1 MKQEKYLVAD
11 ESQKTF
17 ETEEELREYLKF
29 RKDNDILI
37 KIPINELSAT
47 GVDNIPLFIPERL
60 AEIEAVY
67 RGVKFPVVPISYDEI
82 EVRECIEST
91 GIFLCIPYTDSKHY
105 ALPTTDYGYGTLL
118 QRIDDFCGTMVRTE
132 PKTQKNVL
140 PASEKGVRITRD
152 MELYKSECL
161 ILLRDK
167 KVRAVHSKVFDW
179 LDNEE
184 LINTFENVMET
195 DNPNLKF
202 RTAQVNHEYLLVDYA
217 LDNELVEESIKFM
230 LNDHGANIRDLKAG
244 VRFITSD
251 IGMSAVRA
259 NIVLTIDGSDIMLN
273 GIAMEHK
280 GGATIEKWET
290 LLNDHFAQLLKE
302 QEERIEVLGNTDIAN
317 IPFVVKEITDNN
329 VSIFPSKIS
338 EEVIQELEI
347 KFPITVGGT
356 AIDCYLAL
364 NEIINRHY
372 KNNKLSIGRYLMLAD
387 KVASMINLPYDRI
400 EKGGFF
406 K

>member
-1 MKQEKYLVAD
+1 M
-11 ESQKTF
+11 
-17 ETEEELREYLKF
+17 
-29 RKDNDILI
+29 
-37 KIPINELSAT
+37 
-47 GVDNIPLFIPERL
+47 
-60 AEIEAVY
+60 
-67 RGVKFPVVPISYDEI
+67 
-82 EVRECIEST
+82 
-91 GIFLCIPYTDSKHY
+91 
-105 ALPTTDYGYGTLL
+105 
-118 QRIDDFCGTMVRTE
+118 
-132 PKTQKNVL
+132 
-140 PASEKGVRITRD
+140 
-152 MELYKSECL
+152 
-161 ILLRDK
+161 
-167 KVRAVHSKVFDW
+167 
-179 LDNEE
+179 
-184 LINTFENVMET
+184 
-195 DNPNLKF
+195 
-202 RTAQVNHEYLLVDYA
+202 
-217 LDNELVEESIKFM
+217 DNELIEESIKFM

-251 IGMSAVRA
+251 IGLSAVRA

-273 GIAMEHK
+273 GISMEHK

-290 LLNDHFAQLLKE
+290 LLNDHFATLLKE
-302 QEERIEVLGNTDIAN
+302 QEERIEVLGNTDITN
-317 IPFVVKEITDNN
+317 IPFVVKEITNNN